1 MSEPKRIA
9 TRGFF
14 LWRVASL
21 LAPLFVVLA
30 LLLPLTTLLA
40 AALVTLTLVL
50 GFPTCK
56 SMLQQRNSRRITSW
70 WLGLSG
76 TSILALLAKWTL
88 LAMPFPRYADYF
100 PPEGV
105 SPLRQAILDNASV
118 LYWGASWV
126 AVITTIAAVVVLSR
140 LFRKI
145 LAIHRQTVL
154 ETSHL

>member
-1 MSEPKRIA
+1 MSDPKPIA

-56 SMLQQRNSRRITSW
+56 SMLPQRNSRRIMSW

-76 TSILALLAKWTL
+76 ASIVALLVKWML

-100 PPEGV
+100 PTEDV
-105 SPLRQAILDNASV
+105 STLRQAILNNASV
-118 LYWGASWV
+118 LFWGASWV
-126 AVITTIAAVVVLSR
+126 AVITTIAAALVLSR
-140 LFRKI
+140 LFQKI
-145 LAIHRQTVL
+145 PAIHRQTVL
-154 ETSHL
+154 ETSH